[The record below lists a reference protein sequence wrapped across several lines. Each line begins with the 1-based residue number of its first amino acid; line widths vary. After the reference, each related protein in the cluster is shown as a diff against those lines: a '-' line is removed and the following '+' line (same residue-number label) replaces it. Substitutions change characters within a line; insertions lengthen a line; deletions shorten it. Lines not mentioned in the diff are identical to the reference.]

1 MQYFCS
7 SISPCYFLHCLP
19 QFFLTL
25 SLRVYIPIKSI
36 HVDRTTT
43 MRLNNINVSHSLFC
57 TIWLCGL
64 QPKCA
69 QTKFSWTKFAR
80 PHLPQPKFAQTQ
92 ICPKPNLPRP
102 KFAQA
107 KFAQTH
113 ICPSQIC
120 PEPSLPQKKY
130 MCQKINKIVKF
141 LWTETQ
147 KFQIFTTFLP

>member
-1 MQYFCS
+1 MSITITTLLFYAEQFCS
-7 SISPCYFLHCLP
+7 
-19 QFFLTL
+19 FLTL
-25 SLRVYIPIKSI
+25 SDVQGVWTYYPAILITNFYLDVQWTPFLLIKFGGNTI
-36 HVDRTTT
+36 
-43 MRLNNINVSHSLFC
+43 RLH
-57 TIWLCGL
+57 
-64 QPKCA
+64 PKFA
-69 QTKFSWTKFAR
+69 QTKFSRTKFAR

>member
-1 MQYFCS
+1 MQAITQPRSLPAASDFEVAVPRFPRHIIVNNMLITVEKCKRY
-7 SISPCYFLHCLP
+7 ISLVDLLGKSWRLH
-19 QFFLTL
+19 
-25 SLRVYIPIKSI
+25 
-36 HVDRTTT
+36 
-43 MRLNNINVSHSLFC
+43 
-57 TIWLCGL
+57 
-64 QPKCA
+64 PKFA
-69 QTKFSWTKFAR
+69 QTKFSRTKFAR

-147 KFQIFTTFLP
+147 KFQIFMTFLP